1 VVPFLAK
8 MPQTTDYLLRLFQMA
23 IHTTN
28 LLCLLFVATVNL
40 SFGQISLNPLSDF
53 EDGTVQSWIDP
64 NSPNPPTNTYSGGPE
79 GFGDNFLEIVSYRGS
94 GPGSGVEFLNGAPEW
109 TGNWTAAGVDFLSF
123 EVNNF
128 STSSINLRVAV
139 DGKGGKFSST
149 YGTLIPPSS
158 GWIPVSIPVKAADF
172 SALPGSSSISA
183 TLADV
188 SLVKILDH
196 SFPAWRGISST
207 SLVGFDNFSF
217 GQGSLPLDLVAFE
230 GYCKGSIVVLS
241 WEKQEDAPYRPFFVE
256 HSLDRNDFIEVGST
270 TVLDSENTNHRFE
283 LHHSL
288 PKPGFNFYRLRQTS
302 PDDQVIYSRIIAVFV
317 EPYKEW
323 MGDIYPNP
331 NPEGVLLV
339 DLHLP
344 EDQPVM
350 VGVNSLDGKK
360 LRRYKLEV
368 PPNNRPVRIDI
379 SDLSAGTYNLVFDN
393 GEEKLL
399 RRLVLY

>member
-1 VVPFLAK
+1 
-8 MPQTTDYLLRLFQMA
+8 MA
-23 IHTTN
+23 N
-28 LLCLLFVATVNL
+28 YVFLLCLLLVASVNS
-40 SFGQISLNPLSDF
+40 SFGQISLNTFCDF
-53 EDGTVQSWIDP
+53 EDGTVQNWIDP

-79 GFGDNFLEIVSYRGS
+79 GFGDNFLEVVSFHGF
-94 GPGSGVEFLNGAPEW
+94 GPGSGVEFLCVSPDW
-109 TGNWTAAGVDFLSF
+109 TGNWTAAGVEYLSF

-128 STSSINLRVAV
+128 STTALNLRVAI

-149 YGTLIPPSS
+149 HGTLIPPAS
-158 GWIPVSIPVKAADF
+158 GWIPVSIPVKAKDF
-172 SALPGSSSISA
+172 SALPGSSSIGA

-188 SLVKILDH
+188 SVLKILDH

-207 SLVGFDNFSF
+207 SLVGFDNLSL
-217 GQGSLPLDLVAFE
+217 GQGSHPLDLVAFE
-230 GYCKGSIVVLS
+230 GYSKGSIVVLS
-241 WEKQEDAPYRPFFVE
+241 WENKKDALYRPFFVE
-256 HSLDRNDFIEVGST
+256 HSLDRNDFVAVGST
-270 TVLDSENTNHRFE
+270 AALESDHTNHRFE

-323 MGDIYPNP
+323 MGDLYPNP
-331 NPEGVLLV
+331 NPEGILLV

-344 EDQPVM
+344 EDQSVM
-350 VGVNSLDGKK
+350 LGVNSLDGKK
-360 LRRYKLEV
+360 LRRYKLEI
-368 PPNNRPVRIDI
+368 PPNNRPVKIDI

-393 GEEKLL
+393 GQEKLL